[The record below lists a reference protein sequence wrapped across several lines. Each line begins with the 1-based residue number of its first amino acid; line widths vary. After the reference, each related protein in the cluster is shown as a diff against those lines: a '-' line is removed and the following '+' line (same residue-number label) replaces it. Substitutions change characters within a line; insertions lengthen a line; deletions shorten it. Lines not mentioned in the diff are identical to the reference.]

1 MITQQEPARHRFAT
15 GSGSITSS
23 DNYIGQMLNNRFLV
37 EAKIGE
43 GGFSTVYRGM
53 QIATGRKVALKLL
66 HTEKS
71 HNEDMVARFRREAK
85 MLCNLHDPHTITT
98 YDFDRTPDGT
108 LYIAMELLAG
118 KSLAAV
124 YNEEAPLAWQRVL
137 RIVREMCS
145 SLAEAHARGIVHRD
159 LKPENV
165 FLESW
170 PEHPEFVKV
179 LDFGIAKPMRST
191 EPDMELTQVG
201 ETLGTL
207 AYMSPEQLMSSPLDG
222 QSDIY
227 SLGVL
232 AYEMMTG
239 RLPYPEAHGPVA
251 MITAQLMGAPPA
263 PSSIQPGIPHDV
275 DLLIG
280 RCLESAKKDRYV
292 DVTELANAIGELVSP
307 AMAALARPTP
317 PDSELEM
324 ALAQT
329 RPTPRESELE
339 LARPSRESDRIY
351 PAAGD
356 SGRAQTPAEVAFER
370 AKTVAIVPD
379 DEPRRLAPLWFIII
393 AFAALGVAL
402 GLLVVRL
409 TS

>member
-1 MITQQEPARHRFAT
+1 
-15 GSGSITSS
+15 
-23 DNYIGQMLNNRFLV
+23 
-37 EAKIGE
+37 
-43 GGFSTVYRGM
+43 
-53 QIATGRKVALKLL
+53 
-66 HTEKS
+66 
-71 HNEDMVARFRREAK
+71 
-85 MLCNLHDPHTITT
+85 
-98 YDFDRTPDGT
+98 
-108 LYIAMELLAG
+108 
-118 KSLAAV
+118 
-124 YNEEAPLAWQRVL
+124 
-137 RIVREMCS
+137 
-145 SLAEAHARGIVHRD
+145 
-159 LKPENV
+159 
-165 FLESW
+165 
-170 PEHPEFVKV
+170 V

-251 MITAQLMGAPPA
+251 MITAQLMGAPPP
-263 PSSIQPGIPHDV
+263 PSSIQPNIPGEV

-280 RCLESAKKDRYV
+280 RCLESTKKDRYA
-292 DVTELANAIGELVSP
+292 DVTELANAISELVSP
-307 AMAALARPTP
+307 AMTALARPTP

-339 LARPSRESDRIY
+339 LARPVRESDRVY
-351 PAAGD
+351 QAVMD
-356 SGRAQTPAEVAFER
+356 SGRAPTPAEIAFDR
-370 AKTVAIVPD
+370 AKTVAIVPGAG
-379 DEPRRLAPLWFIII
+379 RRLAPLWFILI

-402 GLLVVRL
+402 GLLAVRL

>member
-1 MITQQEPARHRFAT
+1 MITQQEPERHRFAT
-15 GSGSITSS
+15 GSGAITSS
-23 DNYIGQMLNNRFLV
+23 DNYLGQMLNNRFLV

-43 GGFSTVYRGM
+43 GGFSTVYRGV

-124 YNEEAPLAWQRVL
+124 YNDEAPLAWERVL

-251 MITAQLMGAPPA
+251 MITAQLMGAPPP
-263 PSSIQPGIPHDV
+263 PSSIQPNIPTEV

-280 RCLESAKKDRYV
+280 RCLESAKKDRFA

-307 AMAALARPTP
+307 VMAALARPTP

-339 LARPSRESDRIY
+339 LARPVRESDRVY
-351 PAAGD
+351 PAVTD
-356 SGRAQTPAEVAFER
+356 SGRAQTPAEIAFDR
-370 AKTVAIVPD
+370 AKTVAIVPGA
-379 DEPRRLAPLWFIII
+379 PRSLAPLWFIII